1 MHLVGTSKVKDD
13 LNSSSTDFS
22 PLHFTATETG
32 VSTFSAGKLFTVWV
46 TVQGIITG
54 TIEVSS

>member
-1 MHLVGTSKVKDD
+1 MHLAGTSKVEDD

-22 PLHFTATETG
+22 PLHFNATE
-32 VSTFSAGKLFTVWV
+32 TFSAGKLLTIWV